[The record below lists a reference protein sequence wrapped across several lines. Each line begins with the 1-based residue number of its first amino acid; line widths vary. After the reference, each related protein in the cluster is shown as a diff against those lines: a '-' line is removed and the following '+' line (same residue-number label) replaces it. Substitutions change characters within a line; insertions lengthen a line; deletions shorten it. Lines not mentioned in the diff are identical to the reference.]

1 MVLEMITWG
10 FFSAIGWMFANYTVD
25 KIIPP
30 DKPPVIE
37 KKVEE
42 KKNEP

>member
-25 KIIPP
+25 KIIP

-37 KKVEE
+37 KKVDE

>member
-25 KIIPP
+25 KIIP
-30 DKPPVIE
+30 DKPPAIE
-37 KKVEE
+37 QKVDV

>member
-25 KIIPP
+25 KVIP
-30 DKPPVIE
+30 DKPPAIE
-37 KKVEE
+37 KKIDE